1 MKKQW
6 ANIKE
11 IIGLNHSKFIF
22 LTLIDEDGKIIC
34 ANANMLKEFDLEN
47 PRIVQ
52 SNFFSMIHPI
62 HVDEFKKAVS
72 STKEDSCSRSL
83 EIYLQNGYYHPMK
96 WEVNLLDEND
106 GLKKFLCLGY
116 KLIDDERLNQFNELG
131 EKNYQVIVEGL
142 NAGILFQDK
151 RGELIAA
158 NHKAAEIFNVSL
170 ERLYQLQDI
179 ENLWNASWKITKEC
193 GKSISFSETPFMQAL
208 HTGKAQSDVL
218 IIKMRDGE
226 KKWVL
231 FNSQPLF
238 EGEKT
243 TPFSVVSNI
252 VDVTNEKRLSEELKE
267 SDATLRAFMNKTPN
281 LAWVVDEN
289 ENLVFAS
296 ESFYKT
302 YRLVEKIAI
311 GKKLVDLVP
320 RAVADALYEKHI
332 QVFRTGKSVETEER
346 VKLAD
351 GTNINFHV
359 NIFPIEGITGKK
371 LVGGHAVSLADKY
384 AIEKQLREAN
394 NRLLNLS
401 RATDNAIWEWDMQT
415 GKIFRNEA
423 LLDMIGY
430 PTEDTKGLSWW
441 LRRVHPE
448 DRNRVSD
455 KVKET
460 TEKNKISWQ
469 DEYRFKC
476 ADGSYKHIRD
486 RGFVMYENGLP
497 IKMIGSLQDITAYKE
512 LEDQL
517 LHEKLQRQKEISET
531 VIRVQE
537 KERTRIGHELHDNV
551 NQILGTVKLFVDMLK
566 PLQKE
571 EQILKEKSIQYL
583 ASAIE
588 EIRKLSKELVVPE
601 INEKGLID
609 NIQRVINDLQIST
622 NIKFKFTHDIE
633 NNTLS
638 TGKKITIFR
647 IVQEQT
653 KNIVKY
659 SQAKQVDIFLQCK
672 GEDLQ
677 LIIKDDGVGFDLKQT
692 KRGIGLSNIHDRT
705 QFYNGTVDIQTTPGK
720 GCTLSV
726 TMPCK

>member
-11 IIGLNHSKFIF
+11 IIGANSSKYIF
-22 LTLIDEDGKIIC
+22 LTLIDEKGNIIC

-47 PRIVQ
+47 PRLVNT
-52 SNFFSMIHPI
+52 NFFSMIHPV

-72 STKEDSCSRSL
+72 STKKDNCSRSL
-83 EIYLQNGYYHPMK
+83 EIYLRNGYYHPMK
-96 WEVNLLDEND
+96 WEVNLLNEND
-106 GLKKFLCLGY
+106 EGQNFLCLGY
-116 KLIDDERLNQFNELG
+116 KLIDDERLNQFNQLG
-131 EKNYQVIVEGL
+131 EKNYQLIVEGL

-151 RGELIAA
+151 KGELIAA
-158 NHKAAEIFNVSL
+158 NQKAAEIFNVSL

-179 ENLWNASWKITKEC
+179 ETLWNGTWKITAEC
-193 GKSISFSETPFMQAL
+193 GQPISFCETPFMKAL
-208 HTGKAQSDVL
+208 QTGKTQSNTL
-218 IIKMRDGE
+218 IIRMRSGE
-226 KKWVL
+226 DKWVL

-238 EGEKT
+238 ESGKSI
-243 TPFSVVSNI
+243 PFSVVSNI
-252 VDVTNEKRLSEELKE
+252 VDVTNERKLSAELKE

-296 ESFYKT
+296 ESFFQAYGLT
-302 YRLVEKIAI
+302 EKLSI

-320 RAVADALYEKHI
+320 RAVADALYEKHV
-332 QVFRTGKSVETEER
+332 QVLQTGMSVETEER

-351 GTNINFHV
+351 GTNLNFHV

-371 LVGGHAVSLADKY
+371 LVGGHAVNLADKY

-394 NRLLNLS
+394 SRLLNLS

-430 PTEDTKGLSWW
+430 PTEETKGLSWW

-460 TEKNKISWQ
+460 TEKNQISWI

-497 IKMIGSLQDITAYKE
+497 VKMIGSLQDITAYKE

-551 NQILGTVKLFVDMLK
+551 NQILGTVKLFMDMLT
-566 PLQKE
+566 PSQKE
-571 EQILKEKSIQYL
+571 EKALKEKSIQYL

-609 NIQRVINDLQIST
+609 NIKRVIDDIQIST
-622 NIKFKFTHDIE
+622 DIKFRFTHDIE

-638 TGKKITIFR
+638 TGKKVTIFR

-659 SQAKQVDIFLQCK
+659 SKAKQVDIFLQCK
-672 GEDLQ
+672 GKDLQ

-705 QFYNGTVDIQTTPGK
+705 RFYNGTVDIETNPGK
-720 GCTLSV
+720 GCTLTV
-726 TMPCK
+726 IIPCS